1 MKTHNKQLLEWVLA
15 LVFWLGAIPVWSQD
29 SAPVAEEENYITVS
43 GVVRDK
49 QNRKTLE
56 YVNVS
61 IPGSSIGTVTNADGA
76 FSLKIEDVEHVPALE
91 ISHIGYRNS
100 RIHLDKEHLSDLKVY
115 LTPHANMLHEIVVY
129 ANNPRFIVEEAIR
142 KIPANYSIKN
152 NMLTGF
158 YRETVQKGRRYI
170 NISEAVIDVFKTP
183 YEDRTV
189 NRDRAEVLKG
199 RRLLSQKASDTLG
212 VKLMGGPTLSIYL
225 DVVKNQDALLDMET
239 LHFYDFYMEEP
250 VLIDNRQQFVIGF
263 RPRVVLPYALY
274 YGKLYIDREKL
285 SFTRA
290 EFNLSMDNKPKAVQA
305 ILQKKPYGLRF
316 KPQEVSFLIT
326 YKDLNGKTYLSYIR
340 NCIRFKCDWKRKLFS
355 TGYTVLSEMVVTDR
369 EENNV
374 TAIPGKRAF
383 GQRDAFYDKVD
394 EYWSEDF
401 WGAYNIIEP
410 TESLENAVHKLKKQS
425 R

>member
-1 MKTHNKQLLEWVLA
+1 MRTHNKQLFELTLA
-15 LVFWLGAIPVWSQD
+15 VILWLGVIPVWSQD
-29 SAPVAEEENYITVS
+29 GAPFAEENNYITVS

-61 IPGSSIGTVTNADGA
+61 VPGSSVGTVTNADGE
-76 FSLKIEDVEHVPALE
+76 FSLKIEDMEKVPALE
-91 ISHIGYRNS
+91 ISHIGYRNNK
-100 RIHLDKEHLSDLKVY
+100 IHLDKEHLSNLKIY
-115 LTPHANMLHEIVVY
+115 LIPHANMLNEIVIY
-129 ANNPRFIVEEAIR
+129 AHNPRFIVEEAIR
-142 KIPANYSIKN
+142 KIPANYSNKN

-170 NISEAVIDVFKTP
+170 NISEAIIDVYKTS
-183 YEDRTV
+183 YGDMTTT
-189 NRDRAEVLKG
+189 RDRVQVLKG

-212 VKLMGGPTLSIYL
+212 VKLAGGPTLSIYV
-225 DVVKNQDALLDMET
+225 DIVKNQDALLDVET
-239 LHFYDFYMEEP
+239 LNYYDFFMEEP
-250 VLIDNRQQFVIGF
+250 VQIDNRQQYVVSF

-274 YGKLYIDREKL
+274 YGKLYIDRDKL

-290 EFNLSMDNKPKAVQA
+290 EFSLSMDNKVKAVQA
-305 ILQKKPYGLRF
+305 ILEKKPYGLRF
-316 KPQEVSFLIT
+316 KPQELSFLVT
-326 YKDLNGKTYLSYIR
+326 YKEVNGKTYLNYIR

-369 EENNV
+369 EENNI
-374 TAIPGKRAF
+374 TAIPGKMAF
-383 GQRDAFYDKVD
+383 HQKDAFYDKVD

-401 WGAYNIIEP
+401 WGSYNIIEP

-425 R
+425 H